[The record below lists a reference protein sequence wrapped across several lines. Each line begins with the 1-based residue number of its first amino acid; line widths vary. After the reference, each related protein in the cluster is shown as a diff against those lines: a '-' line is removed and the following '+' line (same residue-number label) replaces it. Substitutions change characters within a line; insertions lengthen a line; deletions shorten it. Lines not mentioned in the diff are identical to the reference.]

1 MAIETFVHAQTELVT
16 QFVSQLST
24 RTLNRFA
31 EESRLD
37 GESLKDALDRYEI
50 DYAWHVLG
58 SDRMRD
64 ATVAVLEAGLQR
76 AATGEH
82 RDCVAAVLSS
92 AAEKLAPDVLMSF
105 DNDVPEQLGGLLQAW
120 FVDKPAL
127 AAGIAS

>member
-1 MAIETFVHAQTELVT
+1 MAIDTFVHAHTELVA
-16 QFVSQLST
+16 QLMSQLST

-31 EESRLD
+31 EESRED

-64 ATVAVLEAGLQR
+64 ATVAVLEARLQR
-76 AATGEH
+76 SATDEH
-82 RDCVAAVLSS
+82 RDCVAVVLTS

-120 FVDKPAL
+120 FVGKPAL
-127 AAGIAS
+127 ATGNAS

>member
-1 MAIETFVHAQTELVT
+1 VANETSVPGHSELVA

-31 EESRLD
+31 DESRQD
-37 GESLKDALDRYEI
+37 GESLKDAVDRYEI

-58 SDRMRD
+58 SDRMRE

-76 AATGEH
+76 SATGEH
-82 RDCVAAVLSS
+82 RDCVAAVLTS

-105 DNDVPEQLGGLLQAW
+105 DNDVPAQLGSLLQAW

-127 AAGIAS
+127 ATGTAS

>member
-1 MAIETFVHAQTELVT
+1 MAHETPVQAPTDLVA

-24 RTLNRFA
+24 RSLNRFA
-31 EESRLD
+31 EESRED

-58 SDRMRD
+58 SNRMRD
-64 ATVAVLEAGLQR
+64 ATVAVLEAGLRQS
-76 AATGEH
+76 ATGEH
-82 RDCVAAVLSS
+82 RDCVAAVLAS

-120 FVDKPAL
+120 FVNKPAL
-127 AAGIAS
+127 ETGVTS